1 MKYPFKENNLPQ
13 TWEISTLGDIANWGS
28 GGTPKSTDPS
38 FYGGTIPWLIIGDLN
53 DGFVN
58 SSQTKITEKGL
69 KNSSAKWVDKN
80 SVLIAMYGSIGKL
93 AINKIPVTT
102 NQAIA
107 FTKFLPS
114 GISYKYL
121 FYYLFVMRDSLYSVG
136 KGGTQK
142 NISQTVLKP
151 IKIPVPPFNEQE
163 RIVGKIEE
171 LFAELDKGI
180 ENLKT
185 AKKQLKIYQKSL
197 LESAFNG
204 KLTEQWRANTKNK
217 IESLDSIIQKIK
229 KERSEHF
236 QQQINEWEKAVIEW
250 NSKKSMNKM
259 PSKPRKLIK
268 IKKADEEQ
276 IVNKLPSSWN
286 YLKLHDLVLSIEQG
300 WSPKCENNQASDSEW
315 GVIKTTAIQN
325 LNFLDHENKKLPKSL
340 IPKPWLSIKKND
352 VLITRAGPK
361 NRVGVV
367 CLVSK
372 TRDKLI
378 LCDKAY
384 RMRFPEKVI
393 SSAFMESLLN
403 SENFKKKIEALK
415 TGIDDSGVNITQP
428 KLLSLKLPLPP
439 MEEQKT
445 IEKILDQ
452 NLSNV
457 ERSISDIN
465 FALKKSLA
473 LKQSILK
480 KAFSGLLVKQD
491 INDEPAAVLLKKVF
505 NEKAIALKNKNLKKS
520 SQ

>member
-1 MKYPFKENNLPQ
+1 
-13 TWEISTLGDIANWGS
+13 
-28 GGTPKSTDPS
+28 
-38 FYGGTIPWLIIGDLN
+38 
-53 DGFVN
+53 
-58 SSQTKITEKGL
+58 
-69 KNSSAKWVDKN
+69 
-80 SVLIAMYGSIGKL
+80 
-93 AINKIPVTT
+93 
-102 NQAIA
+102 
-107 FTKFLPS
+107 
-114 GISYKYL
+114 
-121 FYYLFVMRDSLYSVG
+121 LYSVG

-445 IEKILDQ
+445 IEKIL
-452 NLSNV
+452 
-457 ERSISDIN
+457 
-465 FALKKSLA
+465 
-473 LKQSILK
+473 
-480 KAFSGLLVKQD
+480 
-491 INDEPAAVLLKKVF
+491 
-505 NEKAIALKNKNLKKS
+505 
-520 SQ
+520 